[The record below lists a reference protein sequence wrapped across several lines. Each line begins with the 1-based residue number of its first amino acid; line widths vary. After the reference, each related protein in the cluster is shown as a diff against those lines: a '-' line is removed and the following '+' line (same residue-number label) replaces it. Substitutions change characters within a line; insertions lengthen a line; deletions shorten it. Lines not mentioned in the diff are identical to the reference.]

1 MAIIE
6 IAKIKV
12 RRGLE
17 GTTGM
22 PALDSGEFGWAID
35 NRNLYIGN
43 GTLAEGAPEVGNTRI
58 LTEHDANLFSLIT
71 TSTVYSYL
79 STDNGQHRAAGV
91 AIYTDPSSST
101 STYRIISS
109 KLNDFATIY
118 DFGGINDGVFDN
130 TFALQN
136 AIDQL
141 WLNSDRNS
149 ARSRAALRIPAG
161 IYLISNTIT
170 LPPYTTLI
178 GEGQEKTVIQL
189 TTSTTNKGLFQTC
202 DQSKNLFGSLTAN
215 ISNVNLIGISFNL
228 NQYATT
234 KFPILRMDSVTDSQI
249 IDCKFRGQYPAGNS
263 STVFSSNYSGIEI
276 RSSGAY
282 NTKDLLIKNCTFDG
296 LAYGIY
302 SNYDIEDVVV
312 DSCIFRNSNRG
323 IAGLTT
329 STSAQSGPVRTK
341 IQNNKFESIEAEGI
355 YFGNNANNNSAYN
368 ISTQNTF
375 KEVGNNLQG
384 DASAKTAVINFQSRG
399 NRSIEDYFDRYRAMN
414 AAGVNDYYFRVLE
427 GRVYEQHTGVEE
439 ISINT
444 GTNTVTKFPIVDVN
458 QTVKMQYTVSKPATN
473 IHRTGELTVQV
484 SVYNLVPSVSI
495 TDNYTYNGAN
505 DGLIEFGYQTNTT
518 TNTLLLNYTNLGTAE
533 GVMRYKFNQL
543 Q

>member
-43 GTLAEGAPEVGNTRI
+43 GTLAEGAPEIGNTRI
-58 LTEHDANLFSLIT
+58 LTEYDANIFNLVT

-79 STDNGQHRAAGV
+79 STDNGQHRAAGIP
-91 AIYTDPSSST
+91 IYTDPSGST
-101 STYRIISS
+101 STFRIISS

-118 DFGGINDGVFDN
+118 DFGGINDGVTDN

-136 AIDQL
+136 AINQL
-141 WLNSDRNS
+141 WRNSDRNS

-161 IYLISNTIT
+161 VYIINNTIT

-178 GEGQEKTVIQL
+178 GEGQDKTIIQL

-202 DQSKNLFGSLTAN
+202 DPSGNIFGSLSTK
-215 ISNVNLIGISFNL
+215 ISNVNLIGITFNL

-249 IDCKFRGQYPAGNS
+249 IDCRFQGQYPVGNS

-302 SNYDIEDVVV
+302 SNYDIEDIVV
-312 DSCIFRNSNRG
+312 DSCVFRNSNRG

-329 STSAQSGPVRTK
+329 STLAQSGPVRTK
-341 IQNNKFESIEAEGI
+341 IQNNKFEFIEAEGI
-355 YFGNNANNNSAYN
+355 YFGDNVNNNSAYN

-375 KEVGNNLQG
+375 KEVGNNLRG
-384 DASAKTAVINFQSRG
+384 DTSATTAVINFQSRG

-414 AAGVNDYYFRVLE
+414 ADAGNNYYRRVLE

-444 GTNTVTKFPIVDVN
+444 GTNTVTKFPIAAVN
-458 QTVKMQYTVSKPATN
+458 QTIRMQYTMVKPLV
-473 IHRTGELTVQV
+473 HRNGELTIQV
-484 SVYNLVPSVSI
+484 AVTAIGPSVAV
-495 TDNYTYNGAN
+495 TDNYTYNGTN
-505 DGLIEFGYQTNTT
+505 NGSIEFGYQTNTT
-518 TNTLLLNYTNLGTAE
+518 TNTVSLLYTNLSTAE
-533 GVMRYKFNQL
+533 GVIRYKYNQL

>member
-1 MAIIE
+1 
-6 IAKIKV
+6 
-12 RRGLE
+12 
-17 GTTGM
+17 M
-22 PALDSGEFGWAID
+22 PVLDSGEFGWAID

-43 GTLAEGAPEVGNTRI
+43 GTLAEGAPAIGNTRI
-58 LTEHDANLFSLIT
+58 LTEHDTNIFNLAT
-71 TSTVYSYL
+71 TSTAYSYL
-79 STDNGQHRAAGV
+79 KTDNGQHRGAGV
-91 AIYTDPSSST
+91 PLYTDPSGNT
-101 STYRIISS
+101 STYRIISD

-118 DFGGINDGVFDN
+118 DFGGNNNGVADN

-141 WLNSDRNS
+141 WLNLDKSS
-149 ARSRAALRIPAG
+149 PRSRAALRIPAG
-161 IYLISNTIT
+161 IYIISDTIY

-202 DQSKNLFGSLTAN
+202 DQNGLTFDSVSPQLDNN
-215 ISNVNLIGISFNL
+215 ISNVNLIGITFDL

-249 IDCKFRGQYPAGNS
+249 IDCKFRGQFPVGNS

-276 RSSGAY
+276 RSKGAY
-282 NTKDLLIKNCTFDG
+282 NTKDLLIKNCTFDR

-312 DSCIFRNSNRG
+312 DSCIFRNLNRG

-329 STSAQSGPVRTK
+329 STLAQSGPVRTK

-355 YFGNNANNNSAYN
+355 YFGDNVNNNSAYN

-375 KEVGNNLQG
+375 KEVGNNLLG

-414 AAGVNDYYFRVLE
+414 AYGVDTYYVRVLE

-439 ISINT
+439 TSINT
-444 GTNTVTKFPIVDVN
+444 GTNTVTKFPIVSVN
-458 QTVKMQYTVSKPATN
+458 QTMKMQYNVVKPLV
-473 IHRTGELTVQV
+473 HRNGELTIQV
-484 SVYNLVPSVSI
+484 AITNTGPAVSI
-495 TDNYTYNGAN
+495 TDNYTYNGVN

-533 GVMRYKFNQL
+533 GVMRFNYNQL